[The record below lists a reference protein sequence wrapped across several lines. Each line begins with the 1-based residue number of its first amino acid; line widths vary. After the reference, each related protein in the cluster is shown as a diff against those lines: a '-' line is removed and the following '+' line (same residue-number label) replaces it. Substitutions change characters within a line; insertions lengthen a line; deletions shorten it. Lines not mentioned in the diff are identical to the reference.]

1 MKVTDL
7 KGNKMI
13 KKILVLWIALIV
25 GSTLQAQQVN
35 LRSLTPEQRKAYV
48 IEEGYRALDE
58 HLQTF
63 KQELYG
69 DPTIRVSRAQYFAF
83 GGSYKENQLRTD
95 ESIRNFNALYGEYVT
110 DYTLRKNDYAY
121 TISFVKNRYVWNP
134 LEYKVT
140 VLNNGKA
147 LRISIIEIG
156 YGKTIYKND

>member
-1 MKVTDL
+1 M
-7 KGNKMI
+7 

-83 GGSYKENQLRTD
+83 GGSYKEIKYSSD
-95 ESIRNFNALYGEYVT
+95 DDIKSFNYFFSEHVT
-110 DYTLRKNDYAY
+110 DYTIRKNDFTY
-121 TISFVKNRYVWNP
+121 TIGFVKNRYVWNP
-134 LEYKVT
+134 LEYRVT
-140 VLNNGKA
+140 ILNNGKA
-147 LRISIIEIG
+147 LRIEIIEIG